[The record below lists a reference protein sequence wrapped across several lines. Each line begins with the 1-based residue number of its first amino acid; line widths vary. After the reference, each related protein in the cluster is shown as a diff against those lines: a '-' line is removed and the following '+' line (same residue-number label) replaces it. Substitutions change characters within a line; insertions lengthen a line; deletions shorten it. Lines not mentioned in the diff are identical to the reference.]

1 MKKKSALWFWLF
13 WLLIVGLVS
22 GGCYSAYLAFS
33 PSKVSLSQP
42 SKNTAATFDIN
53 LNRDQVNA
61 LASSYL
67 QDSGNGDFT
76 FVANQ
81 NNVVLSGKLSILGQN
96 IDAKMAMMPEATSDG
111 NIVLK
116 AQSISLGQISLPVN
130 VAMGYIKQM
139 YNGPSYVQ
147 FQPNQE
153 KIIID
158 LNKATQNQNMR
169 FKATKIDLNQGQFQF
184 VGEVV
189 NGKK

>member
-1 MKKKSALWFWLF
+1 MKRKSALWFWLF
-13 WLLIVGLVS
+13 WLLIVSLVA

-42 SKNTAATFDIN
+42 SQSTAATFDIN
-53 LNRDQVNA
+53 LDRDQVNA

-81 NNVVLSGKLSILGQN
+81 NNVVLSGKLSILGQS